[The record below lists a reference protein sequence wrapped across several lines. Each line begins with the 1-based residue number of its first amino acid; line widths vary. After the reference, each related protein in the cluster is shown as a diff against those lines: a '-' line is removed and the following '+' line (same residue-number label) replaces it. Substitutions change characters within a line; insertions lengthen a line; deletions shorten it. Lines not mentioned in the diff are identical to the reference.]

1 MLTLSWPKLPLS
13 CPYVDPMFAYVGRRN
28 ALPHSSDR
36 NGGGGDG
43 VGTGWGRGGDGV
55 GTGSPQAGAAAG
67 AASLPS
73 VTTEGLWQGH
83 GLGLGPAP
91 GFKGYRP
98 CRRPQHL
105 GGGGQSVR
113 LKQLQFIGWLG
124 ITVYWMVGYTDNS
137 GNVEVIDAEGLC

>member
-1 MLTLSWPKLPLS
+1 MAKAT
-13 CPYVDPMFAYVGRRN
+13 
-28 ALPHSSDR
+28 
-36 NGGGGDG
+36 DG
-43 VGTGWGRGGDGV
+43 LAFGV
-55 GTGSPQAGAAAG
+55 TR
-67 AASLPS
+67 
-73 VTTEGLWQGH
+73 H
-83 GLGLGPAP
+83 CRI
-91 GFKGYRP
+91 KGYRP